1 MVVIDEKVDSFL
13 RQTRVAVLGTVSGNG
28 TPLLTPMWFT
38 WEDGGAYMITGRKS
52 IKWRNIHL
60 RPYVSLCVDH
70 RDPPYA
76 SVIISGPIKEVDK
89 PAYEIIRSMAPRY
102 LGDKEGQ
109 EYANQYRDNP
119 MSTVVFHLI
128 PDRVARNLNS

>member
-13 RQTRVAVLGTVSGNG
+13 RQTRVAVLGTVNNKGM
-28 TPLLTPMWFT
+28 PLLTPIWFT
-38 WEDGGAYMITGRKS
+38 WDDGGAYMFTGRKS
-52 IKWRNIHL
+52 IKWRNIQL
-60 RPYVSLCVDH
+60 RPYASLCVDH

-89 PAYEIIRSMAPRY
+89 PTYDVIKSMALRY

-109 EYANQYRDNP
+109 EFANEYKDSQMLN
-119 MSTVVFHLI
+119 VVFHLI
-128 PDRVARNLNS
+128 PDRITRNLNS